1 MRGGGSV
8 KRTAPKFACYSAT
21 MASSPIGVAMRSMRS
36 ESGSAMKRLLDDRPR
51 CGVGGPKM
59 LRGIGA
65 PGAPWLGAAVELG
78 GAGGGARAP
87 RGAPPQAEIAGPE
100 RGGLAHRAGRGVKR
114 RPFPHAPHVAPPP

>member
-8 KRTAPKFACYSAT
+8 KRTAPKFACSSAT
-21 MASSPIGVAMRSMRS
+21 MARSPIGVAMRSMRS

-78 GAGGGARAP
+78 GAGAGAGAPGGAAQ
-87 RGAPPQAEIAGPE
+87 QADIAGRE
-100 RGGLAHRAGRGVKR
+100 GGGLAPGAGGEVNR
-114 RPFPHAPHVAPPP
+114 RPFAAA